1 MPVKRR
7 LKKAEFILV
16 RGLRGQPIIMERT
29 ASHGGE
35 TGGSRSHCT
44 PQSGSREEWTLV
56 FRAFSFF
63 YEVSNPQHVWRCGC
77 QFDYVW
83 NPLKLK
89 QENAGRAFLV
99 GSVEVGKTDLRLGPH
114 LLLVATLKAIE
125 EGELFLLPAYLH
137 SWLVSSSTLL
147 LRCSLAV
154 TLSLFSVSIF

>member
-1 MPVKRR
+1 MEER
-7 LKKAEFILV
+7 LEAA
-16 RGLRGQPIIMERT
+16 GHT
-29 ASHGGE
+29 ASPVRKQRGMDSGV
-35 TGGSRSHCT
+35 
-44 PQSGSREEWTLV
+44 QSFLL
-56 FRAFSFF
+56 F
-63 YEVSNPQHVWRCGC
+63 YEVSNPRHVGRRGC
-77 QFDYVW
+77 QLDYVW

-154 TLSLFSVSIF
+154 TTYFSGIPM